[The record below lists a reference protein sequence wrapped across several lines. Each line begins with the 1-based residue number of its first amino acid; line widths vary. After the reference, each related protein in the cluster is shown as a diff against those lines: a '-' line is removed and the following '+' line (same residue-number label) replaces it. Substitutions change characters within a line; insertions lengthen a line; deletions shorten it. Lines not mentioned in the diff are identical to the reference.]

1 MKGNLG
7 MDNKNASK
15 TLGKH
20 RSILI
25 EFWKNFKKNNLSVI
39 GGILVSIFILLAVL
53 APIISPANPVEQF
66 HASGRNRHPLPPLSE
81 SEEGHLYLFGSD
93 RYGRDILSRSLYGI
107 RSMLILAL
115 SATSLSLIIGIFF
128 GSLSGFYRGSWI
140 DEFIMRISDILLS
153 FPALILALAFM
164 GAFGVGDSEILGVH
178 ISHTVKLLIVIS
190 LTYAPIFARVMRS
203 VVLQEVNEDYVAAA
217 KVLGAKDSRIIIRE
231 ILINTIPPMIVQATL
246 MMAETV
252 LISASLSFLGLG
264 IQPPNPSLGVMLN
277 EARDFM
283 FQRSWWYAVVPGLFV
298 SFSILGFNLLG
309 DGLRD
314 ALDPHQSRKVKK

>member
-1 MKGNLG
+1 VLG
-7 MDNKNASK
+7 
-15 TLGKH
+15 
-20 RSILI
+20 
-25 EFWKNFKKNNLSVI
+25 
-39 GGILVSIFILLAVL
+39 
-53 APIISPANPVEQF
+53 II
-66 HASGRNRHPLPPLSE
+66 
-81 SEEGHLYLFGSD
+81 
-93 RYGRDILSRSLYGI
+93 
-107 RSMLILAL
+107 
-115 SATSLSLIIGIFF
+115 F
-128 GSLSGFYRGSWI
+128 GSLSGYFKGSWI
-140 DEFIMRISDILLS
+140 DELIMRISDILLS

-164 GAFGVGDSEILGVH
+164 GAFGVGDSEIFGLK

-190 LTYAPIFARVMRS
+190 ITYAPIFARVMRS

-217 KVLGAKDSRIIIRE
+217 KVLGARDTRIIVRE
-231 ILINTIPPMIVQATL
+231 IMINTIPPMIVQATL

-264 IQPPNPSLGVMLN
+264 IQPPSPSLGVMLN

-283 FQRSWWYAVVPGLFV
+283 FQRSWWYAIVPGLFV